1 MILIG
6 PPSGRGKNNMWNPIP
21 DYLQDEDKVIY
32 DIDLEYNNVKDESIF
47 FRKLRYRLG
56 DIVIFFNE
64 FERTFDECILE
75 MMNDRGEDTRIWVLI
90 KDFSF
95 DKKIS
100 SLELIY
106 YEKLKFYDRSETDL
120 KPKVD
125 EIVKDII
132 KIKNTRNMYVHAN
145 WLNHSNLEYFE
156 SKVKHV
162 KHKNSVLRVRK
173 KITIENIE
181 EDIYQIQLINERL
194 NELHEEIF
202 SLYK

>member
-1 MILIG
+1 
-6 PPSGRGKNNMWNPIP
+6 MWNPIP

-32 DIDLEYNNVKDESIF
+32 DIDLEYENVKNEGIF

-64 FERTFDECILE
+64 LERTVDECILE

-106 YEKLKFYDRSETDL
+106 YEKLKLYDRSGADL
-120 KPKVD
+120 KPKVE
-125 EIVKDII
+125 EIVKEII
-132 KIKNTRNMYVHAN
+132 KIKNTRNMYIHAN

-156 SKVKHV
+156 SKVKHI
-162 KHKNSVLRVRK
+162 KNKNSVLRVRK

-181 EDIYQIQLINERL
+181 EDISQIQLINERL
-194 NELHEEIF
+194 IELHEAIF
-202 SLYK
+202 SLYI